1 MTHGGPYLYWNNRY
15 NIWFLCLRFYHS
27 NFCDNSYHHRIAHRV
42 FIFSA
47 KKLRNIA
54 LCILFIASDFFFSR
68 FVRGEPVFSF
78 ARPSA
83 YYSLLIHVNQYTHTY
98 RVSLIKLANRILQQ
112 QQCGT
117 YRVVQCIIHYTHP
130 VQHLN
135 RLAIKECIALC
146 YIRIYHTLTLTCL
159 RMYSPENWLTWSQ
172 ERSPNIL
179 CLFCMGFRPFWAIHT
194 YIPHARHIYN
204 ARMPMYFCIFIC
216 VNGVCCVWAGKS
228 LALVVPL
235 SKFFH
240 SRTHCLPW
248 QLFFSIQNIFHSL
261 SLPLFFFSSNV
272 SSIVAKIKKTFIRFS
287 SFCTTAIESA
297 KRSALTRRVYHRTR
311 ECACFVF
318 IIVVGIETQTT
329 MIHIHSSGSYEK
341 NKNGGEMEK

>member
-1 MTHGGPYLYWNNRY
+1 MTHGGPYLYWNNR
-15 NIWFLCLRFYHS
+15 WFLCLRSYHS
-27 NFCDNSYHHRIAHRV
+27 NFCDNSYHHCIAHRV

-54 LCILFIASDFFFSR
+54 LCILFIASDFFSR
-68 FVRGEPVFSF
+68 FVCGEPVFSF

-83 YYSLLIHVNQYTHTY
+83 YYCLLIHVNQYTHTY
-98 RVSLIKLANRILQQ
+98 RVSLIKLANRVPQQ

-117 YRVVQCIIHYTHP
+117 YRVVRCIIHYTHP

-146 YIRIYHTLTLTCL
+146 YIRIYHTLTLTCM

-179 CLFCMGFRPFWAIHT
+179 CDCGFSSLLGHAHVHTARAAYIQRSYAYVFLYIYMCEWCVLCMGRQIPCPCRPSIKIFPFTHTLLAVAI
-194 YIPHARHIYN
+194 
-204 ARMPMYFCIFIC
+204 
-216 VNGVCCVWAGKS
+216 V
-228 LALVVPL
+228 
-235 SKFFH
+235 FFH
-240 SRTHCLPW
+240 SKYFPL
-248 QLFFSIQNIFHSL
+248 SL
-261 SLPLFFFSSNV
+261 SSSVFFFFKCFIYCGQDKKNIH
-272 SSIVAKIKKTFIRFS
+272 SILVFLHDGDWISKKISTDETSLSQNQRMCL
-287 SFCTTAIESA
+287 FC
-297 KRSALTRRVYHRTR
+297 VY
-311 ECACFVF
+311 
-318 IIVVGIETQTT
+318 IIVDGIETQTT